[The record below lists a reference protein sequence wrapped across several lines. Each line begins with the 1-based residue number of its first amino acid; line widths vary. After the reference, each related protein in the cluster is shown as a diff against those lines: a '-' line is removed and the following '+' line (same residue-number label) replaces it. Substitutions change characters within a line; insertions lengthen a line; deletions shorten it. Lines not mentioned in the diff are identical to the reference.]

1 MYNVW
6 VATDWHCWSKDNR
19 DLRHPYRSVSNLGRL
34 ADNYAE
40 EIQVDDLFIHLGD
53 LCDPAVTDPKQLARI
68 VSSIPCRKI
77 LCKGNHDVQSDE
89 FYLQVGFDEV
99 CDICKIGNLI
109 FSHKPVRVAPDEINI
124 HGHLH
129 TAKLSTLGS
138 NHINAFRSNFDT
150 HPVLVEDLLEKA
162 PYQDPEDWTGT
173 ELYGVE
179 KNFEQYMSVE
189 NDCYSKILDLTEEFD
204 DYPLDEAAGPDNIL
218 TRIVEFNQY
227 LRKNFNYGLRIN
239 GIWDPRRNTTAA
251 DWDKYLV
258 IQSPEEFEQ
267 SKVGVCWDYVS
278 YEAWYFRKYF
288 PEVKFKTYYIQFFDN
303 ADEPTHTILTFNL
316 AGKAYYFEVSYRRH
330 AGVYSASSIDDIIN
344 YVIKNMSDESNG
356 LLDRCGYDAWDYDAL
371 DTELYG
377 MHCQEYMTYVMDH
390 GKCLHHTWHK
400 HRHPVTRIDTSSLT
414 ESIASVLD
422 EVLFED
428 PGDTE
433 YWEQDD
439 DYKPSAKIK
448 EPMADGESGIVSES
462 LNPDQIIRQIRP
474 YLQEGL
480 TFPVIIP
487 PEYTGVVINS
497 HVANML
503 PQILPMLGVA
513 WLTKLVLLAVTTA
526 SIIESQLFAIDV
538 IARKSDNS
546 ENVIFNGPGHI
557 RNMEVCAVADGTI
570 HAITSGH
577 SEDDSAVAK
586 LTQIFGNCIVI
597 KHSLCMYSIYAHLAS
612 VKYKVGAKVRAG
624 QVIGTVGSTGN
635 SSEPH
640 LHFQVCVT
648 DPSVAVLTG
657 TLHQLTPLPNIFL
670 NSVPVRFRGISYAIL
685 PGTTASIQAST
696 RDATWS
702 YADASNP
709 IGMSDPMKIY
719 LVRVGAINESVLR
732 SSVDKDHEQ
741 KGRLRLSQF
750 AQYALTKE
758 RRKKYQPEF
767 PNLRHFYDHG
777 EKSHDSVI
785 WVDNND
791 HPVAAV
797 SVYYEKDDPHAV
809 RDQWSGHNWIAEL
822 EIAKDYRGY
831 GLAKQVLHY
840 AVRMLKADA
849 LGVADD
855 NKLAQKVYLDYGFKM
870 SNDTSGHN
878 HMMYLA
884 EGATYRDVKAIVA
897 TIPKEEHQLFY
908 NVERNRGFVDSPYV
922 EYRDVAYHNI
932 RGTKHGVF
940 IDVYV
945 DPEDASIGNI
955 VIAAAPLARGTGIAD
970 KLVKKML
977 KHITYTGITTLH
989 WTVSKDNTPSIKL
1002 AERNGFYRGSD
1013 TEDGKCLYV
1022 YDIESRNAPTRFQVK
1037 EEPTTNPNDP
1047 VSSKGVKLSFYLQG
1061 EQIGEASISAVDTT
1075 TGFLYDVEVFPKFRG
1090 KGYGTEIMRY
1100 IMTNHNVTEVTVEQS
1115 NTRAIKLYKKFGFT
1129 IRKKF
1134 KENGKPMYDMQYGAG
1149 ISESARPDVLYH
1161 GSITKYDVLK
1171 PSIAQAYPD
1180 KARVFATPDYGFAL
1194 AFAGK
1199 PWNDLEINQCTVNG
1213 RQILTEILP
1222 GKFEEKFNCSGYVH
1236 HVSSEGFYNIGS
1248 RLEQVCDM
1256 DVPVQRV
1263 DRIQNVRQALINH
1276 GVMLYAYPS
1285 LPPHIRSRVK
1295 YLKDL
1300 CTKYHINYDDIAQ
1313 EYSITESYYTP
1324 PVLTE
1329 DSDFHEMDPKAKRS
1343 LMDKHGLKTPGQEH
1357 EYSTDPDA
1365 DEETDPE
1372 KRLRERKEKRLKN
1385 LKKARKIKKRKA
1397 FVRKLKSHLPG
1408 VKNEEV
1414 ETDPFNGDQERFF
1427 EPPDHYAEYVRFNES
1442 FHFEMLDDVKFLDPI
1457 SETSDA
1463 DKRLCPVYVLLI
1475 RGNSPVSALIS
1486 GFTQSMYTH
1495 VSISF
1500 DPTLTKMYSFAAK
1513 DKVNTL
1519 EALIGGFKTENI
1531 QAKFFKENKIP
1542 YAVYVVPSTQDEIK
1556 RMKKRLEYFIRNET
1570 KFRFD
1575 YGGLVKNYF
1584 KIEDYPENRWFCS
1597 RFVGEILNAGRP
1609 DRPYV
1614 NSPALL
1620 RPEDFRTISF
1630 ARFVESGMDA
1640 AKYNASRVEKK
1651 TKAILREESLKYL
1664 SKMPAAVNESI
1675 IYDVDPLDLLSES
1688 VVECL
1693 IAQLDESAFQ
1703 DFLIYLQSFKVK
1715 FDKDGNV
1722 IISRR
1727 EIDQL
1732 DQRFRQTVREA
1743 RAYQAAGN
1751 IEGMKECLAQTYF
1764 MIELINRHY
1773 LNPKAMQSN
1782 RVKADL
1788 KKEMTDLR
1796 SVMLN
1801 MFQRNL
1807 KWVTAREPQFNF
1819 QEYYDGSKYG
1829 KNMYIPKEVVT
1840 ALGTTLVTALR

>member
-53 LCDPAVTDPKQLARI
+53 LCDPAVTDPKRLALI

-77 LCKGNHDVQSDE
+77 LCKGNHDVQPDE

-99 CDICKIGNLI
+99 CDICKIGNII
-109 FSHKPVRVAPDEINI
+109 FSHKPVRVALDEINI

-138 NHINAFRSNFDT
+138 NYINAFRSNFDT

-162 PYQDPEDWTGT
+162 PYQDPEDWRGT

-204 DYPLDEAAGPDNIL
+204 DYPLDEAAGPDDTL
-218 TRIVEFNQY
+218 AQIVEFNQDFD
-227 LRKNFNYGLRIN
+227 KKFQYGLRIN
-239 GIWDPRRNTTAA
+239 GRWDPKRNTTSD
-251 DWDKYLV
+251 DWDKYLI
-258 IQSPEEFEQ
+258 IQSPEELEK
-267 SKVGVCWDYVS
+267 SMVGVCWDCVS
-278 YEAWYFRKYF
+278 YEAWYFRKHF
-288 PEVKFKTYYIQFFDN
+288 PKVPFKTYYMQFFDG
-303 ADEPTHTILTFNL
+303 ADYPSHTILTFTL
-316 AGKAYYFEVSYRRH
+316 KGKHYYFEISFRKF
-330 AGVYSASSIDDIIN
+330 AGVYEARSEEDIIN
-344 YVIKNMSDESNG
+344 FVLQLMSDNPDPSIPKGE
-356 LLDRCGYDAWDYDAL
+356 LLKKWKCDAWEYDAL
-371 DTELYG
+371 DPTLYG
-377 MHCQEYMTYVMDH
+377 MHCQEYMDHVMGQ

-414 ESIASVLD
+414 ESIAGVLD

-777 EKSHDSVI
+777 EKSHDSII

-809 RDQWSGHNWIAEL
+809 RDQWSGHNWIAGL

-840 AVRMLKADA
+840 AVCMLKADA

-870 SNDTSGHN
+870 SNDTSGRN
-878 HMMYLA
+878 HMMYLD
-884 EGATYRDVKAIVA
+884 EDATYRD
-897 TIPKEEHQLFY
+897 
-908 NVERNRGFVDSPYV
+908 S
-922 EYRDVAYHNI
+922 
-932 RGTKHGVF
+932 
-940 IDVYV
+940 
-945 DPEDASIGNI
+945 
-955 VIAAAPLARGTGIAD
+955 
-970 KLVKKML
+970 
-977 KHITYTGITTLH
+977 
-989 WTVSKDNTPSIKL
+989 
-1002 AERNGFYRGSD
+1002 
-1013 TEDGKCLYV
+1013 
-1022 YDIESRNAPTRFQVK
+1022 ESRNAPTRFQVK

-1061 EQIGEASISAVDTT
+1061 EQVGEASISAVDTT

-1100 IMTNHNVTEVTVEQS
+1100 IVTNYAVTELTVEQS
-1115 NTRAIKLYKKFGFT
+1115 NTKAIKLYEKFGFT
-1129 IRKKF
+1129 TRKKF

-1149 ISESARPDVLYH
+1149 
-1161 GSITKYDVLK
+1161 G
-1171 PSIAQAYPD
+1171 
-1180 KARVFATPDYGFAL
+1180 
-1194 AFAGK
+1194 
-1199 PWNDLEINQCTVNG
+1199 
-1213 RQILTEILP
+1213 
-1222 GKFEEKFNCSGYVH
+1222 
-1236 HVSSEGFYNIGS
+1236 
-1248 RLEQVCDM
+1248 
-1256 DVPVQRV
+1256 
-1263 DRIQNVRQALINH
+1263 
-1276 GVMLYAYPS
+1276 
-1285 LPPHIRSRVK
+1285 
-1295 YLKDL
+1295 
-1300 CTKYHINYDDIAQ
+1300 
-1313 EYSITESYYTP
+1313 ITEGTVQYYIP
-1324 PVLTE
+1324 PILTE

-1357 EYSTDPDA
+1357 EYSVDPDA

-1463 DKRLCPVYVLLI
+1463 DKRLCPVYILLI

-1486 GFTQSMYTH
+1486 GFTQSVYTH

-1519 EALIGGFKTENI
+1519 EALIGGFKIENI
-1531 QAKFFKENKIP
+1531 QGKFFKENKIP
-1542 YAVYVVPSTQDEIK
+1542 YAVYVVPSTQDEIT
-1556 RMKKRLEYFIRNET
+1556 RMKKRLTYFIRNET

-1614 NSPALL
+1614 DSPALL

-1664 SKMPAAVNESI
+1664 SKIPAAVNESI
-1675 IYDVDPLDLLSES
+1675 VYDVDPLDLLSES
-1688 VVECL
+1688 VVEYL

-1773 LNPKAMQSN
+1773 LNPKTMQSN